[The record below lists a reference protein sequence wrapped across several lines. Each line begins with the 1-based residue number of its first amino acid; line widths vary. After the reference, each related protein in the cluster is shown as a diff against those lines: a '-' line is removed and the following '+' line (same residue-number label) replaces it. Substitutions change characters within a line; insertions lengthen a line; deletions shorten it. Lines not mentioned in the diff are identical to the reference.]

1 MSDQPSTPDQPQP
14 RRPKIDV
21 RVPDDQ
27 KQGTYANLLV
37 VTHGAH
43 EFTLDFAQFQPS
55 TDGTVSAEVV
65 QRIRIAPTLVGQVMQ
80 ALNANLSKY
89 EDRFGPVKAIG

>member
-1 MSDQPSTPDQPQP
+1 MSDQPTTPDQP

-21 RVPDDQ
+21 RVPDEH

-43 EFTLDFAQFQPS
+43 EFTLDFAQLQP
-55 TDGTVSAEVV
+55 GPEGRVGAEVV
-65 QRIRIAPTLVGQVMQ
+65 QRIRIAPTMVGQVMQ
-80 ALNANLSKY
+80 ALNANLSRY